1 MEAIVEAEKN
11 VHTAYSGKEVCGKL
25 DPLDGAISSSWAS
38 SSSCTTPT
46 SKSQLHELH
55 ENRQEFLNLARA
67 YMYHR
72 HMKSSDSVQDLPL
85 NFTITKK
92 SASKVS
98 NAILKKFSSSK
109 DVYPSSSF
117 VQIKQRNQDLSSLSI
132 SQHSPGALLDTYHLL
147 QKDGLISPSRSSSQS
162 FYEKY
167 CDLDS
172 PIFSVTIPRYIK
184 FSIDTQSL
192 LNTKVPTIT
201 STSFSCCLYEMFV
214 FRN

>member
-117 VQIKQRNQDLSSLSI
+117 VQIKQRNQDL
-132 SQHSPGALLDTYHLL
+132 HSPGALLDTYNLL
-147 QKDGLISPSRSSSQS
+147 QQDGLLSPSKSSSQS

-192 LNTKVPTIT
+192 LNTKVLTIT
-201 STSFSCCLYEMFV
+201 SIYFIFLLLV
-214 FRN
+214 